1 MLKPGQLI
9 HIGKGRLHAFRKM
22 SNKPLPE
29 NDCHCTLRQ
38 QIINNETSGKE
49 ELCVSIAWDWM
60 FRGSTARGIYR
71 EVVATLEAAILTRKR
86 GRLSLAIPELALLRM
101 AQTNAKPST
110 SFKSMKGLL
119 GSDIVVE
126 VPHQVET
133 ERMNTCKGI
142 LAGLQYVVNEHL
154 SAIDGALRDVK
165 KCSDSHGRVSLAH
178 RPNSHENP
186 ELSTV
191 DPHGNS
197 DFSCKLCRKEL
208 SNVYYHCD
216 GCEKLLHKDF
226 NLCVSCHT
234 SKYYARLV
242 LVHPHNKKR
251 HATINHTGDM
261 KYNRA
266 SRCPCKNGPAC
277 KECGYC
283 LGCSCRC
290 HTQFTLNFRLFD
302 KNVEQGILERVKAVA
317 LKGKQGCEN
326 DEARYLYDE
335 EFTARRLDDA
345 KVSWGHHDEFIL

>member
-22 SNKPLPE
+22 SNRSLPKD
-29 NDCHCTLRQ
+29 DCHYTVRQ
-38 QIINNETSGKE
+38 KVINENEVRGE

-60 FRGSTARGIYR
+60 FRGLTARGIYR
-71 EVVATLEAAILTRKR
+71 EVLATLEAAILTRKR
-86 GRLSLAIPELALLRM
+86 GRQSLAIPELSVLRM
-101 AQTNAKPST
+101 AQSFAKPPT
-110 SFKSMKGLL
+110 SFTNVNGLL
-119 GSDIVVE
+119 GSDF
-126 VPHQVET
+126 PFET
-133 ERMNTCKGI
+133 SLEADEERRNACKGI
-142 LAGLQYVVNEHL
+142 LPGLRYVVNEHL
-154 SAIDGALRDVK
+154 SAIEGAMEDVK
-165 KCSDSHGRVSLAH
+165 NRRGRQGRVSLAE

-234 SKYYARLV
+234 SKYYARFV
-242 LVHPHNKKR
+242 QVHPHNTKR
-251 HATINHTGDM
+251 HATINHCGDM
-261 KYNRA
+261 RFDRC

-277 KECGYC
+277 KDCSFC
-283 LGCSCRC
+283 LGCSCKC

-302 KNVEQGILERVKAVA
+302 KNVEKGILDRVKAVA
-317 LKGKQGCEN
+317 QAGKDDPEKIE
-326 DEARYLYDE
+326 DRYLDDE
-335 EFTARRLDDA
+335 GFTNQRLDDA
-345 KVSWGHHDEFIL
+345 KVAWGHTDDFIL